1 MLNTEQYIKDW
12 DYRHYLAYMYVAV
25 ADSDY
30 DISEEE
36 LKVLHDKLAPTI
48 FDEANYQEMYKEV
61 LDVYKHQ
68 NDNEVFNFLSELS
81 KKHIT
86 SNDQKEKVLNDI
98 HEIIDADG
106 HESGTE
112 TIMFMS
118 IRKVLNN
125 SNINS

>member
-1 MLNTEQYIKDW
+1 MLNTEQYIKNW
-12 DYRHYLAYMYVAV
+12 DYRHYLAYMYIAV
-25 ADSDY
+25 ANSDY
-30 DISEEE
+30 EISEDD

-61 LDVYKHQ
+61 LDVYEQQ
-68 NDNEVFNFLSELS
+68 NDNEVFNLLFQLS

-86 SNDQKEKVLNDI
+86 SNEQKEKVLKDI

-106 HESGTE
+106 HETGNE

-118 IRKVLNN
+118 IRKILNN
-125 SNINS
+125 SI